1 MNLNEKALLKRNLVF
16 FSEAK
21 HRAMLNQPKNVKISK
36 QVISHIHDMI
46 EAGEIT
52 TMMNVETVY
61 DYCVEKMQQ
70 NPESLESYAKEIT
83 SFLA

>member
-36 QVISHIHDMI
+36 QVISQINDLI
-46 EAGEIT
+46 DTGEIS
-52 TMMNVETVY
+52 TMLNVETVY
-61 DYCVEKMQQ
+61 DYCFEKMQQ
-70 NPESLESYAKEIT
+70 NPDSIETYAKEIT